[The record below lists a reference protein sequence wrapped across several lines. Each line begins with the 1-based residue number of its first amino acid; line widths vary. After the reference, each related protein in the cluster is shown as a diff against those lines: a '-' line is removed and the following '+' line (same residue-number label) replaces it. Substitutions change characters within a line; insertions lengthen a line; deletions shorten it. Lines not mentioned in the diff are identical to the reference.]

1 MKKDCDKIQF
11 KNRPALEVI
20 KRFNYDNV
28 FMYIDPPYLLSTRA
42 DKQYK
47 HEMTN
52 TDHEVL
58 LNLLR
63 QSKAK
68 IMLFGYDSALYDDY
82 LADRNKKQFSSC
94 AEHGKPRTEI
104 VWMNYETY
112 DQISLKDI
120 PGVMQ

>member
-28 FMYIDPPYLLSTRA
+28 FMYIDQPYLLSTRA

-94 AEHGKPRTEI
+94 AEHGKPRTET

-112 DQISLKDI
+112 GQISFNYAL
-120 PGVMQ
+120 